1 MSTEVF
7 EFFGRPAV
15 DTSEH
20 AVELA
25 EARHCP
31 IIGHQ
36 CEKRLGRDN
45 SISGVCSLKP
55 KTSGPV
61 ICCPIRLYGDGY
73 RVLQDVS
80 DLAFKPGLDLVP
92 GKEARERAIS
102 SGIPVVG
109 VFGKR
114 WGGELPLPRKK
125 GGGSYYVDWI
135 LALVDETGTLQEFT
149 AVEVQTIDTT
159 GNYRDGIDALR
170 ASRAIVGNVSGFNW
184 ENVNKRIIPQII
196 YKSQV
201 LQRETKANAGLFFV
215 CPDRVLDKIVE
226 RVGGIEALPN
236 YPIKAGTVT
245 FLGYDYSDSDVHPGE
260 FVEAL
265 PLERKRTITTSIE
278 RFQVAFNNVALSKED
293 AYASAIERVLGTS

>member
-1 MSTEVF
+1 MSARVF

-15 DTSEH
+15 DSSPH
-20 AVELA
+20 AAELA
-25 EARHCP
+25 AAEHCP
-31 IIGHQ
+31 IIGQ
-36 CEKRLGRDN
+36 PCEKRLGRDN
-45 SISGVCSLKP
+45 TISGVCSLKP

-73 RVLQDVS
+73 KVLQDVS
-80 DLAFKPGLDLVP
+80 DIAFGPGLELVP
-92 GKEARERAIS
+92 GREARERANA
-102 SGIPVVG
+102 SGAPVVG

-114 WGGELPLPRKK
+114 WGGELPLPRKM

-135 LALVDETGTLQEFT
+135 LALVNEVGELVEFT

-159 GNYRDGIDALR
+159 GNYREGIKALR
-170 ASRAIVGNVSGFNW
+170 ADRTVVDNTSGFNW

-215 CPDRVLDKIVE
+215 CPARVLDKILE
-226 RVGGIEALPN
+226 RVGGQEALPG
-236 YPIKAGTVT
+236 YPVKAGTVT
-245 FLGYDYSDSDVHPGE
+245 FMGYDYVDGSTVKGPYT
-260 FVEAL
+260 APL
-265 PLERKRTITTSIE
+265 PLELKAKLTTSIE

-293 AYASAIERVLGTS
+293 AYASAIEKAL